1 MMLKINFGIHVTNV
15 ASNYSIVFSKML
27 KSPAIAY
34 FCTSFCVLGI
44 PENPRDRSPSPE
56 PIYNSKGMRINT
68 RLDRTKNKLV
78 RQRNDA
84 ITKLKTLDPTYQPPS
99 NFNYKNAQ
107 LEERVPIPAEVI

>member
-1 MMLKINFGIHVTNV
+1 MLKRPT
-15 ASNYSIVFSKML
+15 
-27 KSPAIAY
+27 IAY